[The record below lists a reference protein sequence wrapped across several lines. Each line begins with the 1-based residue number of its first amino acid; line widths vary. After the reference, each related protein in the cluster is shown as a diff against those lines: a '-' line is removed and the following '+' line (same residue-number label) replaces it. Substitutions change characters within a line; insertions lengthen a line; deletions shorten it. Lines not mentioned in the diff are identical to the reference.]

1 MARRS
6 RRLVHAV
13 GNQLAHLVLAVLAL
27 AATGGGDFP
36 RF

>member
-1 MARRS
+1 MARPS
-6 RRLVHAV
+6 RHRIIAAANRLARV
-13 GNQLAHLVLAVLAL
+13 VLAVLAL